1 MTSPIASPQ
10 ESPFPKGRRNLQG
23 LLVALIVVCVV
34 GLPISYFAGHSNG
47 YNSGHSSGYDLGYLI
62 GYDSGYETGNSTGYL
77 DGFSKGWESG
87 KFDFYYIKPEQKYG
101 VYDLSDWLNR
111 WKWIKPYQEGVFDCS
126 EMSAYLEWKLE
137 NEGWHTKI
145 IVGDSPFGSGQ
156 HAWLLVET
164 SNGKYMPVESTNMA
178 VLLWDSPHFD
188 NYFKY
193 DRSFET
199 IQDALKYS
207 ETEFD
212 WWKS

>member
-1 MTSPIASPQ
+1 MTSTIASPQ
-10 ESPFPKGRRNLQG
+10 ESPFPKGRHNLQG
-23 LLVALIVVCVV
+23 LLVALMVVCVV
-34 GLPISYFAGHSNG
+34 GLPISYFAGRSNG
-47 YNSGHSSGYDLGYLI
+47 YNSGYQTGSGRGYLE
-62 GYDSGYETGNSTGYL
+62 GFDEGWKSGR
-77 DGFSKGWESG
+77 
-87 KFDFYYIKPEQKYG
+87 FDFYYIEPEQKYG
-101 VYDLSDWLNR
+101 VYDLSDWLNK

-145 IVGDSPFGSGQ
+145 IVGDSPFGSGR

-164 SNGKYMPVESTNMA
+164 SNDKYMPVESTNMA
-178 VLLWDSPHFD
+178 VVLWDSPYFD

>member
-1 MTSPIASPQ
+1 MERLEITSTIASPQ
-10 ESPFPKGRRNLQG
+10 ESPFPKGRHNLQG
-23 LLVALIVVCVV
+23 LLAALIVVCVV
-34 GLPISYFAGHSNG
+34 GLPISYSAGHSNG
-47 YNSGHSSGYDLGYLI
+47 Y
-62 GYDSGYETGNSTGYL
+62 
-77 DGFSKGWESG
+77 ESG
-87 KFDFYYIKPEQKYG
+87 RFDFYYIKPEQKYG
-101 VYDLSDWLNR
+101 VYDLSGWLN
-111 WKWIKPYQEGVFDCS
+111 KWEWIRPYQEGVFDCS
-126 EMSAYLEWKLE
+126 EMSAYLERKLE

-178 VLLWDSPHFD
+178 VVLWDSPHFD

-193 DRSFET
+193 DRSFEA

-207 ETEFD
+207 ETGFD